1 MKRIVRLTESDLVRI
16 VKRVVKESEDEVYDD
31 NYERRGIVQ
40 RDKLNFEET
49 KSGMERSINNFS
61 LEHLIRLYNGE
72 NQIDSI
78 FKKYKPL
85 GLLSFDDLIDY
96 KGGYEEDEY

>member
-1 MKRIVRLTESDLVRI
+1 MKKIVRLTESDLVRI
-16 VKRVVKESEDEVYDD
+16 VKRIVNESED
-31 NYERRGIVQ
+31 NYERRGNGQIVQ

-49 KSGMERSINNFS
+49 KSGMERSINKFS

-85 GLLSFDDLIDY
+85 GLLSFDDLVDY